1 MTEYIQ
7 NGLII
12 DEKVTFSLTDIS
24 QACYKKEQWVI
35 ELVDEG
41 IIEPCEKET
50 TEMCFSGVS
59 FQRALIVKRLQN
71 DLSVNLAGA
80 ALALELIDEIK
91 DLRIQLKILDH
102 NNYDI

>member
-7 NGLII
+7 NDQLL
-12 DEKVTFSLTDIS
+12 DEVSIFTLTDIS
-24 QACYKKEQWVI
+24 CACYQQVEWVI

-41 IIEPCEKET
+41 IIEPCEVET
-50 TEMCFSGVS
+50 TEMCFSGHS
-59 FQRALIVKRLQN
+59 FQRALIVKRLQQ

-91 DLRIQLKILDH
+91 DLRTQLSLLQA
-102 NNYDI
+102 Y

>member
-7 NGLII
+7 YGPILEENT
-12 DEKVTFSLTDIS
+12 TFSLTDIS
-24 QACYKKEQWVI
+24 QACYKKEQWVG

-41 IIEPCEKET
+41 IIEPCET
-50 TEMCFSGVS
+50 NSSEMFFSGAS
-59 FQRALIVKRLQN
+59 FERALIVKRLQQ

-91 DLRIQLKILDH
+91 DLRIQLKIFNH
-102 NNYDI
+102 STYNF